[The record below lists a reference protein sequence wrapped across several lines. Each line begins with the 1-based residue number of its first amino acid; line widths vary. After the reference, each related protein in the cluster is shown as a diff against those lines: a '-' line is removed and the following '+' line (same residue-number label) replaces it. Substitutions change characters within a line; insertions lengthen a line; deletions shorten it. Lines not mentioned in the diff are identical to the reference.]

1 MKKPE
6 LESKID
12 NVVALRNE
20 VTNVFNEL
28 RAGKIELGHAK
39 ELFNGAG
46 KIMNLAKLQ
55 MEYNYQM
62 KNQRKIPWLDIPE
75 EEEDSEN

>member
-1 MKKPE
+1 MDNPKF
-6 LESKID
+6 ESKIE
-12 NVVALRNE
+12 NVVDLRKE

-28 RAGKIELGHAK
+28 RSGQIELGHAK

-55 MEYNYQM
+55 MEYNSQM
-62 KNQRKIPWLDIPE
+62 KNQRKIPWLDVSE
-75 EEEDSEN
+75 EKSLTE